1 MPKQDECEC
10 EYEAV
15 IVRRSI
21 IAYLGKLH
29 ALCTSSL
36 SIISAHR
43 GVGETALGP
52 HTIAINMWHTSF
64 GAHSS
69 LNVPSL
75 FSFKIQE
82 HVRSCIID
90 CLIDASRSSNCYS
103 IAMVDTFCKASESQ
117 FCNRYSNIEYIKPRS
132 VSIMY
137 APREVQ

>member
-10 EYEAV
+10 KHEAA

-52 HTIAINMWHTSF
+52 PYYSHKHV
-64 GAHSS
+64 AHIIWSS
-69 LNVPSL
+69 LEPQC
-75 FSFKIQE
+75 SFLIQLQDPGACE
-82 HVRSCIID
+82 ILYHRLLDRCKQKFQ
-90 CLIDASRSSNCYS
+90 LLLNC
-103 IAMVDTFCKASESQ
+103 DG
-117 FCNRYSNIEYIKPRS
+117 
-132 VSIMY
+132 
-137 APREVQ
+137 